1 MSAAPLHSRAI
12 RTAAIATCLVAAVLT
27 AVLTAT
33 DLLVEHNLI
42 DGVDQRL
49 EGRLGT
55 FDAVHLVAPTLSTS
69 LDHDFD
75 EPILAWVIR
84 ANGTTTST
92 VGTPALP
99 TSLRTTS
106 AFTEASVNGT
116 DFRLEGMTVP
126 DGERVVVAASLSE
139 TSRAMG
145 NLVVSE
151 LIIGPLLLILVF
163 LGALLVGRRVAG
175 PVERMRQR
183 QLAFTADA
191 SHELRTPLSVIQAES
206 SLGLS
211 GDNRDL
217 RAALGRVATE
227 GVRMRSI
234 IEDLLWLA
242 RYDAEPSRPKSETLD
257 LATLAAVAADRFT
270 AIAQQRTVHIDVDV
284 PSAPVLIS
292 APPEWV
298 HRLAAVLIDN
308 ACRHARVGGRVQVQV
323 RQTDRQRARLSVSN
337 DGEGVPSGEMTTIF
351 ARFHRATSKGEGAG
365 LGLAIADSVVRGTH
379 GVWHVENLPGGG
391 ARFEVAWAHAA
402 KTQ

>member
-1 MSAAPLHSRAI
+1 MSTAPLRSRAI
-12 RTAAIATCLVAAVLT
+12 RTAAIATCLVAAMLA

-33 DLLVEHNLI
+33 DLLVEHSLI
-42 DGVDQRL
+42 GGVDQRL
-49 EGRLGT
+49 QGRLG
-55 FDAVHLVAPTLSTS
+55 ALEVVRLLAPPRAPSS
-69 LDHDFD
+69 DQDFD
-75 EPILAWVIR
+75 EPILMWVIR
-84 ANGTTTST
+84 PDGTMTST
-92 VGTPALP
+92 AGTPALP
-99 TSLRTTS
+99 TNLHAVS
-106 AFTEASVNGT
+106 AVTEANVNGT
-116 DFRLEGMTVP
+116 DFRLEGVTVP

-163 LGALLVGRRVAG
+163 VGALLVGRRVAG

-211 GDNRDL
+211 GDDRDL

-242 RYDAEPSRPKSETLD
+242 RYDAEPSRPESETLD

-284 PSAPVLIS
+284 PPTPVLIA

-298 HRLAAVLIDN
+298 HRLAAVLVDN
-308 ACRHARVGGRVQVQV
+308 ACRHARAGGRVQVQV
-323 RQTDRQRARLSVSN
+323 RQTDRQRALLSVSN
-337 DGEGVPSGEMTTIF
+337 DGEGVPAGELTAIF
-351 ARFHRATSKGEGAG
+351 ERFHRATSKGEGAG

-379 GVWHVENLPGGG
+379 GVWHVANLPGGG
-391 ARFEVAWAHAA
+391 ARFAVEWAHAA